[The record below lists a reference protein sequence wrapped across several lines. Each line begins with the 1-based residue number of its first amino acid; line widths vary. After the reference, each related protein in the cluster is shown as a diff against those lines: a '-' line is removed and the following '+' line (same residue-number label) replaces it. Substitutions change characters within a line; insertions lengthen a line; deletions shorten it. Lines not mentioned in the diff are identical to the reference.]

1 MSMKINSKSV
11 FLLGGMIA
19 ALVIVSCATSEKQMT
34 SAEIMNL
41 QPSGQIVDG
50 VRVVKVTAQ
59 RYKFTPNPIVVKSG
73 EKVRVE
79 LTSLDTTHGFKLS
92 EYDINVK
99 IEPGKT
105 STATFT
111 AGNPGEYSIAC
122 SVYCG
127 VGHFGMKATLVVLPS
142 GS

>member
-1 MSMKINSKSV
+1 MKIKTKRI
-11 FLLGGMIA
+11 LILGGMIA
-19 ALVIVSCATSEKQMT
+19 ALLIVSCAPSKKSMT
-34 SAEIMNL
+34 SAEKMTL
-41 QPSGQIVDG
+41 QPSGQMVDG

-59 RYKFTPNPIVVKSG
+59 RYKFAPDPIVVRSG

-79 LTSLDTTHGFKLS
+79 LTSLDTAHGFKLS

-111 AGNPGEYSIAC
+111 AGNTGEYPIAC

-127 VGHFGMKATLVVLPS
+127 IGHFGMKTELVVLPS

>member
-1 MSMKINSKSV
+1 MNINLKSV
-11 FLLGGMIA
+11 LVLGGMIA
-19 ALVIVSCATSEKQMT
+19 ALVIVSCASSKKPMT
-34 SAEIMNL
+34 SAEEL
-41 QPSGQIVDG
+41 TSQPSGQIVEG

-59 RYKFTPNPIVVKSG
+59 RYKFTPDPIVVRSG

-92 EYDINVK
+92 EYDVNVK

-111 AGNPGEYSIAC
+111 AGDQGEYHIAC

-127 VGHFGMKATLVVLPS
+127 IGHFGMKATLVVLPS
-142 GS
+142 